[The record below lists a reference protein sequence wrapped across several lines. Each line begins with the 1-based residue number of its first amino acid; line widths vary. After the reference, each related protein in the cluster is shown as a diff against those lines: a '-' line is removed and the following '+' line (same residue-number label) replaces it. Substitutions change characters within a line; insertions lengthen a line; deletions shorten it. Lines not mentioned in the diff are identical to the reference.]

1 MALIATVVFAEFI
14 WEFIHHYHYPEAL
27 KEWIN
32 QGKSVEEF
40 TENYD
45 NATIL
50 AIATIGRYLQYLLI
64 IWLSLLLYKLKQI
77 KIWNPIVMTIF
88 GLMGFVSAT
97 VIYVTQFNIPKGFEI
112 LLFFFI
118 PGFTFLLLYWLGVAL
133 LTKFKKNEIGD

>member
-1 MALIATVVFAEFI
+1 MALIATVVFLNLF
-14 WEFIHHYHYPEAL
+14 EFIHHYHYPEAL

-40 TENYD
+40 TKNYD

-50 AIATIGRYLQYLLI
+50 QLQPLRYLQYLLI

-112 LLFFFI
+112 LLF
-118 PGFTFLLLYWLGVAL
+118 LYLDFRFYYYTG
-133 LTKFKKNEIGD
+133 